1 MNNEPLED
9 SQWLYINF
17 TQSFKRTKR
26 GYIATFPDLDNYFTY
41 GETLVEAVE
50 MAEDVLLTM
59 LDYMEEIG
67 EDIPAASSVE
77 KLKEL
82 LPSGASLV
90 NIEIDTDILTNV
102 G

>member
-1 MNNEPLED
+1 MAVYQFYAIIQKDEED
-9 SQWLYINF
+9 D
-17 TQSFKRTKR
+17 
-26 GYIATFPDLDNYFTY
+26 GYIVTFPDLDNCFTF

-50 MAEDVLLTM
+50 MAEDVLLTV

-67 EDIPAASSVE
+67 EDIPIASSVE

-90 NIEIDTDILTNV
+90 NIEIDTDTLTNV
-102 G
+102 S

>member
-1 MNNEPLED
+1 MAVYQFYALIQKAEED
-9 SQWLYINF
+9 G
-17 TQSFKRTKR
+17 
-26 GYIATFPDLDNYFTY
+26 GYIVTFPDLDNCFTY

-67 EDIPAASSVE
+67 EDIPVASSVE
-77 KLKEL
+77 KFKEL

>member
-1 MNNEPLED
+1 
-9 SQWLYINF
+9 
-17 TQSFKRTKR
+17 
-26 GYIATFPDLDNYFTY
+26 
-41 GETLVEAVE
+41 VEAVE

-67 EDIPAASSVE
+67 EDIPVASSVE

-82 LPSGASLV
+82 LPSGGSLV

>member
-1 MNNEPLED
+1 
-9 SQWLYINF
+9 
-17 TQSFKRTKR
+17 
-26 GYIATFPDLDNYFTY
+26 
-41 GETLVEAVE
+41 

-59 LDYMEEIG
+59 LDYMEELG
-67 EDIPAASSVE
+67 KDISAGSSVE

-90 NIEIDTDILTNV
+90 NIEIDTDILTSV

>member
-1 MNNEPLED
+1 MAVYQFYALIQKDEED
-9 SQWLYINF
+9 G
-17 TQSFKRTKR
+17 
-26 GYIATFPDLDNYFTY
+26 GYIVTFPDLENCFTY

-67 EDIPAASSVE
+67 EDIPVASSVE

-90 NIEIDTDILTNV
+90 NIEIDTDTLTNV
-102 G
+102 S